1 MHAFYLFCVV
11 EFFRPLFFEIW
22 AVIYVALAFFFNL
35 NFVHSQ
41 DKPML
46 FIYLSMGCG

>member
-1 MHAFYLFCVV
+1 HAFSLFCVAK
-11 EFFRPLFFEIW
+11 FFRPLFFEIW

-41 DKPML
+41 NKHLL
-46 FIYLSMGCG
+46 FIYLSTGCG